1 MDGTNGTRT
10 RRPLWRRILKG
21 VVILLVVLI
30 VVGCAAFAFAYL
42 RSGND
47 CAKRHSAGAPHDPIQ
62 AIIYC
67 DYGTSEVLRL
77 ETIEKPVPAD
87 NQVLVRVHA
96 ASVNPLDW
104 HFMRGTPLFMRTMSG
119 LRVPAV
125 TRLGVDFAGT
135 VEAAGKDVKRF
146 KPGDDL
152 FGTRTGAFGQY
163 IVVREAGAVALKPA
177 AVSFEQAAAVPVAGI
192 TALQALRD
200 KGHLKAGEKVL
211 INGASGGVGT
221 FMVQL
226 AKSFDARVT
235 GVCSGRNADL
245 VRSLGAGKVID
256 YTREDFTTQGERY
269 DLIVDNV
276 GTRPLN
282 ELRRALT
289 PQGRLVLVGGGGPN
303 DGRWLGPMLN
313 VLDAALLDP
322 FVSQEVGMM
331 MAETTPPD
339 LAFLGDLIAQG
350 KLTPVIDRTY
360 PLSDLPKAIDYLEE
374 GHARGKVIITVE

>member
-1 MDGTNGTRT
+1 MDETNGTRA

-21 VVILLVVLI
+21 VVILLVVLV
-30 VVGCAAFAFAYL
+30 VVGCAAFAFAYM
-42 RSGND
+42 RSDND
-47 CAKRHSAGAPHDPIQ
+47 CAARRAATPHDPIQ
-62 AIIYC
+62 AITYC
-67 DYGTSEVLRL
+67 DYGTSEVLHL

-119 LRVPAV
+119 LRRPAV

-163 IVVREAGAVALKPA
+163 IVVREEGAVALKPA
-177 AVSFEQAAAVPVAGI
+177 AVSFEQAAALPVAGI

-226 AKSFDARVT
+226 AKSFDAQVT

-256 YTREDFTTQGERY
+256 YTKEDFTTQGERY

-303 DGRWLGPMLN
+303 DGKWLGPMLN
-313 VLDAALLDP
+313 VLDAAVLDP

-350 KLTPVIDRTY
+350 KVTPVIDRTY
-360 PLSDLPKAIDYLEE
+360 PLSDLPKAIDYLEA

>member
-1 MDGTNGTRT
+1 MDETNGTRA

-21 VVILLVVLI
+21 VVILLVVLV
-30 VVGCAAFAFAYL
+30 VVGCAAFAFAYM
-42 RSGND
+42 RSDND
-47 CAKRHSAGAPHDPIQ
+47 CAARRAATPHDPIQ
-62 AIIYC
+62 AITYC
-67 DYGTSEVLRL
+67 DYGTSEVLHL

-119 LRVPAV
+119 LRRPAV

-163 IVVREAGAVALKPA
+163 IVVREEGAVALKPA
-177 AVSFEQAAAVPVAGI
+177 AVSFEQAAALPVAGI

-226 AKSFDARVT
+226 AKSFDAQVT

-256 YTREDFTTQGERY
+256 YTKEDFTTQGERY

-303 DGRWLGPMLN
+303 DGKWLGPMLN
-313 VLDAALLDP
+313 VLDAAVLDP

-350 KLTPVIDRTY
+350 KVTPVIDRTY
-360 PLSDLPKAIDYLEE
+360 PLGDLPKAIDYLEA

>member
-1 MDGTNGTRT
+1 MDETNGTRA

-21 VVILLVVLI
+21 VVILLVVLV
-30 VVGCAAFAFAYL
+30 VVGCAAFAFAYM
-42 RSGND
+42 RSDND
-47 CAKRHSAGAPHDPIQ
+47 CAARRAATPHDPIQ
-62 AIIYC
+62 AITYC
-67 DYGTSEVLRL
+67 DYGTSEVLHL

-119 LRVPAV
+119 LRRPAV

-135 VEAAGKDVKRF
+135 VEAAGKDVRRF

-163 IVVREAGAVALKPA
+163 IVVREEGAVALKPA
-177 AVSFEQAAAVPVAGI
+177 AVSFEQAAALPVAGI

-226 AKSFDARVT
+226 AKSFDAQVT

-256 YTREDFTTQGERY
+256 YTKEDFTTQGERY

-303 DGRWLGPMLN
+303 DGKWLGPMLN
-313 VLDAALLDP
+313 VLDAAVLDP

-350 KLTPVIDRTY
+350 KVTPVIGPTY
-360 PLSDLPKAIDYLEE
+360 PLEKVPEAIRHLTE
-374 GHARGKVIITVE
+374 GHGQGKVVISV

>member
-1 MDGTNGTRT
+1 MAETIGMQA

-21 VVILLVVLI
+21 AVILLAVL
-30 VVGCAAFAFAYL
+30 VFVGGVAFGFAWM
-42 RSGND
+42 RSDND
-47 CAKRHSAGAPHDPIQ
+47 CAKRRAAGAPHDPIQ
-62 AIIYC
+62 AITYC
-67 DYGTSEVLRL
+67 DYGTSEVLHL

-87 NQVLVRVHA
+87 NQVLVRVRA

-104 HFMRGTPLFMRTMSG
+104 HFMRGTPLFMRSMSG
-119 LRVPAV
+119 LRRPAV

-163 IVVREAGAVALKPA
+163 VVVREEGAVALKPP

-226 AKSFDARVT
+226 AKSFDAHVT
-235 GVCSGRNADL
+235 GVCSGHNADL
-245 VRSLGAGKVID
+245 VRSLGAEKVID
-256 YTREDFTTQGERY
+256 YTKEDFTTQDERY

-282 ELRRALT
+282 EVRRALT

-303 DGRWLGPMLN
+303 DGKWLGPMLN
-313 VLDAALLDP
+313 VLDAAILDP

-339 LAFLGDLIAQG
+339 LAYLGDLIAQG

-360 PLSDLPKAIDYLEE
+360 PLSDLPKAMEYVEA
-374 GHARGKVIITVE
+374 GHAHGKVIISVE

>member
-1 MDGTNGTRT
+1 MQ
-10 RRPLWRRILKG
+10 
-21 VVILLVVLI
+21 VIT
-30 VVGCAAFAFAYL
+30 
-42 RSGND
+42 
-47 CAKRHSAGAPHDPIQ
+47 
-62 AIIYC
+62 YC
-67 DYGTSEVLRL
+67 DYGTSEVLHL

-104 HFMRGTPLFMRTMSG
+104 HFMRGTPYFMRTMSG
-119 LRVPAV
+119 LRRPGV
-125 TRLGVDFAGT
+125 TRLGVDFSGT

-163 IVVREAGAVALKPA
+163 IVVREEGAVALKPA

-221 FMVQL
+221 FMVQI
-226 AKSFDARVT
+226 ARSFDAHVT
-235 GVCSGRNADL
+235 GVCSGRNAEM
-245 VRSLGAGKVID
+245 VRSLGAEKVID
-256 YTREDFTTQGERY
+256 YTREDFTTTGEHY

-282 ELRRALT
+282 EVRRALT

-303 DGRWLGPMLN
+303 DGKWLGPMWN
-313 VLDAALLDP
+313 VIDAAVLDP

-360 PLSDLPKAIDYLEE
+360 PLGDLPKAIDYLEA
-374 GHARGKVIITVE
+374 GHAHGKVIITVE

>member
-1 MDGTNGTRT
+1 
-10 RRPLWRRILKG
+10 
-21 VVILLVVLI
+21 
-30 VVGCAAFAFAYL
+30 
-42 RSGND
+42 
-47 CAKRHSAGAPHDPIQ
+47 
-62 AIIYC
+62 
-67 DYGTSEVLRL
+67 
-77 ETIEKPVPAD
+77 
-87 NQVLVRVHA
+87 
-96 ASVNPLDW
+96 
-104 HFMRGTPLFMRTMSG
+104 
-119 LRVPAV
+119 V
-125 TRLGVDFAGT
+125 TRLGVDFSGT

-163 IVVREAGAVALKPA
+163 IVVREEGAVALKPA

-221 FMVQL
+221 FMVQI
-226 AKSFDARVT
+226 ARSFDAHVT
-235 GVCSGRNADL
+235 GVCSGRNAEM
-245 VRSLGAGKVID
+245 VRSLGAEKVID
-256 YTREDFTTQGERY
+256 YTREDFTTTGEHY

-282 ELRRALT
+282 EVRRALT

-303 DGRWLGPMLN
+303 DGKWLGPMWN
-313 VLDAALLDP
+313 VIDAAVLDP

-360 PLSDLPKAIDYLEE
+360 PLGDLPKAIDYLEA
-374 GHARGKVIITVE
+374 GHAHGKVIITVE

>member
-1 MDGTNGTRT
+1 MDETNGTRA

-42 RSGND
+42 RSDND
-47 CAKRHSAGAPHDPIQ
+47 CAKRHAAGAPRDPIQ
-62 AIIYC
+62 AIFYC

-163 IVVREAGAVALKPA
+163 IVVREEGAVALKPA
-177 AVSFEQAAAVPVAGI
+177 AVSFEQAASVPVAGI

-226 AKSFDARVT
+226 AKSFDAHVT
-235 GVCSGRNADL
+235 GVCSGRNAEL
-245 VRSLGAGKVID
+245 VRSLGAEKVID
-256 YTREDFTTQGERY
+256 YTKEDFTTQGERY

-303 DGRWLGPMLN
+303 DGKWLGPMLN
-313 VLDAALLDP
+313 VLDAAVLDP

-350 KLTPVIDRTY
+350 KLKPVIDRTY

>member
-1 MDGTNGTRT
+1 MDETNGTRA

-21 VVILLVVLI
+21 VVILLVVLV
-30 VVGCAAFAFAYL
+30 VVGCAAFAFAYM
-42 RSGND
+42 RSDND
-47 CAKRHSAGAPHDPIQ
+47 CAARRAATPHDPIQ
-62 AIIYC
+62 AITYC
-67 DYGTSEVLRL
+67 DYGTSEVLHL

-119 LRVPAV
+119 LRRPAV

-163 IVVREAGAVALKPA
+163 IVVREEGAVALKPA
-177 AVSFEQAAAVPVAGI
+177 AVSFEQAAALPVAGI

-226 AKSFDARVT
+226 AKSFDAQVT

-256 YTREDFTTQGERY
+256 YTKEDFTTQGERY

-276 GTRPLN
+276 GTRPLS

-303 DGRWLGPMLN
+303 DGKWLGPMLN
-313 VLDAALLDP
+313 VLDAAVLDP

-350 KLTPVIDRTY
+350 KVTPVIDRTY
-360 PLSDLPKAIDYLEE
+360 PLSDLPKAIDYLEA